1 MIESKVLI
9 EYKLNFIFWFLWIIP
24 MGFMFTM
31 HKYYNLQFSIIFTIF
46 FFIISAIYVINE
58 VGYKIVFYENYLIRS
73 SPCKI
78 IPIPFF
84 QDIYIEYNEIKKI
97 KIRKDLFK
105 IVSKKRN
112 IIVYENSTN
121 FEKAFMHIFSKIPE
135 ENLSLT
141 LKSIKK
147 KYISEYERLNEQF
160 FDKSLKKKKK
170 TLMIKTIFLGLPLMF
185 LFTSSMIYH
194 LCEIFY

>member
-1 MIESKVLI
+1 
-9 EYKLNFIFWFLWIIP
+9 
-24 MGFMFTM
+24 
-31 HKYYNLQFSIIFTIF
+31 
-46 FFIISAIYVINE
+46 
-58 VGYKIVFYENYLIRS
+58 
-73 SPCKI
+73 
-78 IPIPFF
+78 
-84 QDIYIEYNEIKKI
+84 
-97 KIRKDLFK
+97 
-105 IVSKKRN
+105 
-112 IIVYENSTN
+112 NSTN